1 MSDPIPNSA
10 PMGGTE
16 LHLGHIAG
24 AFPEE
29 MAKVQFICSRPEN
42 YELED
47 KPRILYLQD
56 TAQDPASAVLRD
68 KTYRSRFNRIVACS
82 FKQAYEYNLFLG
94 IPLSELMVIK
104 NSVPMLR
111 PTFPKELGDGRIRFL
126 YTSTPHRGLDILTA
140 VAEHLAKQRQDWV
153 LDVYSSFNIYGWH
166 EQNKLYQPLY
176 DKLIANPC
184 VRYHGSQPNDVVRQ
198 ACLDAHVHV
207 YPCVYPEM
215 SCMAIQ
221 EAMMAGC
228 LEITSSIGALPET
241 CGEWAWMMPF
251 SENRDQMATNT
262 YNMMNAAIDRY
273 TDPNI
278 QTMLQLQAGYFQNFW
293 SFEARKP
300 QWKFLLDTVIAEGT
314 PTEKL
319 VIYG

>member
-10 PMGGTE
+10 PLGGTE
-16 LHLGHIAG
+16 LHLGRIRE

-29 MAKVQFICSRPEN
+29 MAKIQFICSRPEQ

-56 TAQDPASAVLRD
+56 TAQDPASACLRD

-82 FKQAYEYNLFLG
+82 YKQAYEYNLFLG
-94 IPLSELMVIK
+94 IPPSELMVIK

-111 PTFPKELGDGRIRFL
+111 PTFPKPLGDGRIRFL
-126 YTSTPHRGLDILTA
+126 YTSTPHRGLEILSA
-140 VAEHLAKQRQDWV
+140 VADHLAKQRQDWV

-166 EQNKLYQPLY
+166 EQNKQYQPLY
-176 DKLIANPC
+176 DRLIANPC
-184 VRYHGSQPNDVVRQ
+184 VEYHGSQPNDVVRQ
-198 ACLDAHVHV
+198 ACLNAHVHV

-221 EAMMAGC
+221 ESMMAGC
-228 LEITSSIGALPET
+228 LEITSSMGALPET

-262 YNMMNAAIDRY
+262 YQMMNAAIDRY
-273 TDPNI
+273 SDPNL
-278 QTMLQLQAGYFQNFW
+278 QTMLQLQVGYFQNFW

-300 QWKFLLDTVIAEGT
+300 QWKFLLDAVIAEGT